1 MQYLNSTSQTLNED
15 TIRANIIITSEI
27 DGSYQNKLELYS
39 MTIDLKKQKFG
50 TVYLDDSW
58 YSIADAMDSFKV
70 TDILAI

>member
-15 TIRANIIITSEI
+15 TLRANIIITSEI